1 MPTATA
7 GGRVLTPELLV
18 LEQLHTELL
27 RRNPGEPEFHQA
39 VLEVLQHLAPAL
51 TAHPEFNEPGLVER
65 IVEPERQILFRV
77 PWTDD
82 TGRTRVNRGFR
93 VEFNSSLGPYK
104 GGLRFHPS
112 VNLGIVKFLG
122 FEQVFKNA
130 LTGLPL
136 GGGKGG
142 SDFDPR
148 GRSDGEVM
156 RFCQSFM
163 TGLHRHLGE
172 HTDVP
177 AGDIGVGE
185 REIGYLFGQYRRI
198 TNRWEAGT
206 VTGKDPAWSGS
217 AVRKQATGYGTV
229 LFAALMLRAR
239 GEDLDGQ
246 RVTVSG
252 SGNVALHAIEKAQAM
267 GAHVVTASDSGGC
280 VIDGKGIDVALLRQV
295 KEVERGRVSQYAAR
309 RGASAHYVAG
319 GSVWDVPTDVALPS
333 ATQNELAAGAASVLV
348 DNGVKAVSEGANMPT
363 TPAAVRILQEA
374 GVAFG
379 PGKAANAGGVAVSA
393 FEMQQNARR
402 EAWPARLVEA
412 RLSAVMRTIHDT
424 CRATADR
431 YGAPGNY
438 VLGADIAGFERVAAA
453 MLAQGTV

>member
-1 MPTATA
+1 MPTAPA
-7 GGRVLTPELLV
+7 AGRVLTPELLV
-18 LEQLHTELL
+18 LEQLHADLL

-39 VLEVLQHLAPAL
+39 VLEVLQHIAPAL

-82 TGRTRVNRGFR
+82 SGRTRVNRGFR

-163 TGLHRHLGE
+163 TELHRHLGE

-198 TNRWEAGT
+198 TNRWEAGA
-206 VTGKDPAWSGS
+206 VTGKGRAWGGS
-217 AVRKQATGYGTV
+217 AVRKQATGYGNV
-229 LFAALMLRAR
+229 LFAALMLQAR

-252 SGNVALHAIEKAQAM
+252 SGNVALHTIEKAQAL

-280 VIDGKGIDVALLRQV
+280 VVDGKGIDVALLRQV

-319 GSVWDVPTDVALPS
+319 GRVWDVPTDVALPS
-333 ATQNELAAGAASVLV
+333 ATQNELDGAAASTLV

-363 TPAAVRILQEA
+363 TPDAVRLLQEA

-402 EAWPARLVEA
+402 DAWPPRLVEK
-412 RLSAVMRTIHDT
+412 RLSTVMRAIHDT
-424 CRATADR
+424 CRVTADR
-431 YGAPGNY
+431 YGAPGDY